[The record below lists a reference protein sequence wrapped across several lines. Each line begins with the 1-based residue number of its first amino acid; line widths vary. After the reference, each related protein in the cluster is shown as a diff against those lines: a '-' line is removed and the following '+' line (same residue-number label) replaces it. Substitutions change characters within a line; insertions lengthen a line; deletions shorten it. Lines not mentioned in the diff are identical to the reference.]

1 MSKLL
6 RKYANNAKAA
16 KVLKDP
22 EKLKQVL
29 FIIQETTDAYMNEVR
44 SKLADPRRTV
54 QQKAQD
60 ALDIAQKIIEAEK
73 SVREL
78 EMYNIVGIKSRGMN
92 VITDV

>member
-6 RKYANNAKAA
+6 KRYAKNAMAA

-29 FIIQETTDAYMNEVR
+29 FIIQETTDKYMNEVKAKLSDKRR
-44 SKLADPRRTV
+44 SIQD
-54 QQKAQD
+54 KAQD
-60 ALDIAQKIIEAEK
+60 ALNIAQAIIEAEK
-73 SVREL
+73 KIREL
-78 EMYNIVGIKSRGMN
+78 EMYNVVGIKSRGMN